1 MIQSREISK
10 ISNKAGVRPQQ
21 IEKDYV
27 ITWMLWGISQN
38 TFLKENLI
46 FKGGTCLKKIHI
58 PDYRYSEDMDFT
70 LKKDAISDEEIY
82 KNLDD
87 LFGLVFRETRIRLS
101 INETSK
107 ETHIASGSIKCYVD
121 YVGPLGGNGDHVKL
135 DVTRGEQLEFDPLI
149 GTVIQNYS
157 DIEDDISIQSY
168 CLEEVVIEKM
178 AALMGR
184 TEPRDLYDF
193 DYLTAIEQ
201 IDLQDVYYEFERK
214 ATHKGLVPG
223 EFVEKISGK
232 EATFQR
238 FWNERLQ
245 HQIKDLSKFKD
256 TWRSVSKQFRKV
268 QKNK

>member
-27 ITWMLWGISQN
+27 ITWVLWGISQN
-38 TFLKENLI
+38 TLLKENLI

-58 PDYRYSEDMDFT
+58 ADYRFSEDMDFT
-70 LKKDAISDEEIY
+70 LKNDDISDEEIY
-82 KNLDD
+82 ENLSEV
-87 LFGLVFRETRIRLS
+87 FGLIFRETRMRIR
-101 INETSK
+101 IDETSK
-107 ETHIASGSIKCYVD
+107 EIHVASESIKCYVD

-135 DVTRGEQLEFDPLI
+135 DITRGEQLEFDPIRGL
-149 GTVIQNYS
+149 VIQNYS
-157 DIEDDISIQSY
+157 DIEGDIAIQSY

-193 DYLTAIEQ
+193 DYLTAIEE
-201 IDLQDVYYEFERK
+201 IDLKDVYYEFERK
-214 ATHKGLVPG
+214 AIHKGLVPA
-223 EFVEKISGK
+223 EFIEKVSGK
-232 EATFQR
+232 EFILQR

-256 TWRSVSKQFRKV
+256 IWRSVGKQFRKV
-268 QKNK
+268 GKIR